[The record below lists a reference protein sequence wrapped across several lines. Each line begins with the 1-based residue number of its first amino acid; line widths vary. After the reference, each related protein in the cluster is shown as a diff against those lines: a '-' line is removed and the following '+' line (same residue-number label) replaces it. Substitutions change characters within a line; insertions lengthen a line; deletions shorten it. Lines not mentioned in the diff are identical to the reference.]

1 MCFMGLLTSTV
12 VLAKLRAALGTGGAR
27 CVLLGFW
34 KTIATLVAPIIG
46 L

>member
-1 MCFMGLLTSTV
+1 MGLLTSTV
-12 VLAKLRAALGTGGAR
+12 VLAKLSAALGTGGAR

-34 KTIATLVAPIIG
+34 ETVATLVAPIIG